1 MPHINGSI
9 QDIFSLV
16 TFSKVFLEK
25 NYISRPFSI
34 ANLRRIPRV
43 GIVKTIYEKHLILMN
58 KASPLFY
65 AYVARYLSFCLMQK
79 CDLSGC
85 LDDDARIMSTLE
97 DSCEGFK
104 SAGCNWGNGVA
115 KFMLGKFYLSFLDIK
130 DESKKTENDN
140 LNNSYKFSYESDSD

>member
-9 QDIFSLV
+9 QDIFSLI
-16 TFSKVFLEK
+16 TFSKVFLGK

-34 ANLRRIPRV
+34 ANLGRIPRV

-58 KASPLFY
+58 KASPLFK
-65 AYVARYLSFCLMQK
+65 AYVARYLSFFLMQK
-79 CDLSGC
+79 CDFSGC

-104 SAGCNWGNGVA
+104 SAGCNWGMG
-115 KFMLGKFYLSFLDIK
+115 
-130 DESKKTENDN
+130 
-140 LNNSYKFSYESDSD
+140 